1 MEILKQLLYSDA
13 GSELSNWALLIFRI
27 MLATE
32 LFWVHGMKKFRL
44 ENGQKE
50 QVPNPFNLPDKLNRI
65 VATSSDTILP
75 FFVIFGIGTRIVVLP
90 IISVTAI
97 GYFVVHRKDD
107 REVRDVPYMYTLSFL
122 LLLFLGAG
130 TYSIDHYL
138 LNVINGK

>member
-1 MEILKQLLYSDA
+1 MEILKQILYSDA
-13 GSELSNWALLIFRI
+13 GSNLNNWALLIFRALLGI
-27 MLATE
+27 E

-44 ENGQKE
+44 ENGQRE
-50 QVPNPFNLPDKLNRI
+50 QVPNPFNLPNKLNRI
-65 VATSSDTILP
+65 VATFSDTLLP
-75 FFVIFGIGTRIVVLP
+75 FFVILGIGTRIAVLP

-107 REVRDVPYMYTLSFL
+107 REVRDIPYMYTLSFL

-138 LNVINGK
+138 LYVINET